1 MLMWTYYG
9 PFFNCCL
16 ISLFPLPPCL
26 CVLSTQLPLPVYS
39 SPTPSAHPSC
49 PCPLPFLLPLSAPEI
64 CTMSLE
70 GNTGQRACDV
80 GLQPPPHLDTR
91 MLGLYADGDNVYRH
105 PVTHSRV
112 HPGTRR
118 EVPQHIACSFCNCL
132 LQVIGW
138 TQRGHTP
145 QFKKRVHPNPLS
157 APPLEQGTHPSC
169 APLPGG
175 EQGFT
180 VR

>member
-1 MLMWTYYG
+1 MGRFLTVALSPSSLSHPVVC
-9 PFFNCCL
+9 PFHTTSHPRSTTLPRHLRILLALVHSLSSCL
-16 ISLFPLPPCL
+16 F
-26 CVLSTQLPLPVYS
+26 LPLKFALCLWRGTLGRGRVMWGYS
-39 SPTPSAHPSC
+39 
-49 PCPLPFLLPLSAPEI
+49 
-64 CTMSLE
+64 
-70 GNTGQRACDV
+70 
-80 GLQPPPHLDTR
+80 PPPHLDTR

-112 HPGTRR
+112 HTGTRR
-118 EVPQHIACSFCNCL
+118 EAPQHIACSFCNCL

>member
-1 MLMWTYYG
+1 MGRFLTVALS
-9 PFFNCCL
+9 PS
-16 ISLFPLPPCL
+16 SLSHPVCVSFPHNLPP
-26 CVLSTQLPLPVYS
+26 PVYY

-80 GLQPPPHLDTR
+80 GLQPPTPF
-91 MLGLYADGDNVYRH
+91 RH
-105 PVTHSRV
+105 KDAGSLCGWGQCLQAPSHTFSV
-112 HPGTRR
+112 HTGTRR
-118 EVPQHIACSFCNCL
+118 EAPQHIACSFCNCL